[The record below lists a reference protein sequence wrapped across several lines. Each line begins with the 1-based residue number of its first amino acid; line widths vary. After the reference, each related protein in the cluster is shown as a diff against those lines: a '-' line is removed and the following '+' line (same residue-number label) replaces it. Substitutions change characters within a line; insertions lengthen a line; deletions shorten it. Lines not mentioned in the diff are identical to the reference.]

1 MRNHIRACAF
11 TVCLLCA
18 AAFCLCLTSCTSS
31 ENTSQAE
38 TLITTS
44 LGEDSL
50 TEDLVKTVAQDLA
63 MLEKFSAASSV
74 EKLVLNDDG
83 TITYIAPIDGDLRDE
98 MQVRKE
104 SNGDI
109 VLDIQEGDVYN
120 EMTYTASGKLLLNGK
135 EMGAN

>member
-1 MRNHIRACAF
+1 MRKHIRACAF
-11 TVCLLCA
+11 AVCLLCA
-18 AAFCLCLTSCTSS
+18 AAFCLCLTGCTSS
-31 ENTSQAE
+31 ENMSQAE

-74 EKLVLNDDG
+74 EELVLNDDG

-135 EMGAN
+135 EMGSN

>member
-1 MRNHIRACAF
+1 
-11 TVCLLCA
+11 
-18 AAFCLCLTSCTSS
+18 
-31 ENTSQAE
+31 
-38 TLITTS
+38 
-44 LGEDSL
+44 
-50 TEDLVKTVAQDLA
+50 

-74 EKLVLNDDG
+74 EELVLNDDG

-135 EMGAN
+135 EMGSN